1 MRKSKLLSAVLLW
14 GLFTHTHAFDQ
25 SEADEA
31 RAHLQAFVDSA
42 ERYSARFV
50 QQLVDEE
57 GDVLD
62 ESVGEFWLRRPGQF
76 RWHYEPPMER
86 LLVSDGVKIWLY
98 DVELEQV
105 TMRSADGALEQTPAA
120 LLVAS
125 SLALEN
131 YQLSIRERSG
141 EFVAVGLIPAQGQ
154 SDFEDIVLGLE
165 ANRLVSLTL
174 ADHFGQKTII
184 SFDNIKLNPPIDLAI
199 FSLDIPPGTDVIDQT
214 ATAAE

>member
-1 MRKSKLLSAVLLW
+1 MRKIHLIFAVLLY
-14 GLFTHTHAFDQ
+14 GFCSLAYAQ

-31 RAHLQAFVDSA
+31 RTHLQGFLDSA
-42 ERYSARFV
+42 DRYSARFV

-57 GDVLD
+57 GEVLD
-62 ESVGEFWLRRPGQF
+62 EGGGEFWLQRPGQF

-86 LLVSDGVKIWLY
+86 LLVSNGEQIWLY

-105 TMRSADGALEQTPAA
+105 TVRSADGALEQTPAG

-125 SLALEN
+125 SMALDN

-141 EFVAVGLIPAQGQ
+141 DFVAVGLIPTQAQ

-165 ANRLVSLTL
+165 GTQLVSLTL

-184 SFDNIKLNPPIDLAI
+184 NFHNINPDPLIDPII
-199 FSLDIPPGTDVIDQT
+199 FSLEIPPGTDVLDQT
-214 ATAAE
+214 VQ